1 MAHMPGIIMQQY
13 FEAILDISGSC
24 FNKIRILSQF
34 MKIKEIGNI
43 RTVLINL
50 PLFRYTPHD
59 S

>member
-1 MAHMPGIIMQQY
+1 MAHMPGIIMQQT

-43 RTVLINL
+43 RTVFTNL
-50 PLFRYTPHD
+50 PLFRYTPHN

>member
-13 FEAILDISGSC
+13 FEAILDISGSY

-43 RTVLINL
+43 RTVLTNL